1 MSDDQREG
9 MTPPPAPGVEDSAG
23 IHVPPPI
30 IYAGAIVGGFLA
42 QWLKPEPIVA
52 DGLAGGL
59 RIAGGVIAG
68 IGVLMALTASWL
80 FRRAGTSP
88 IPFKPTKT
96 LVFRG
101 PYRFTRNPMYLSLTF
116 VTLGFAFWFNVAWI
130 LLGLIAAVLVIDRM
144 VITKEE
150 SYLERR
156 FGDAYLGYKAR
167 VRRWL

>member
-1 MSDDQREG
+1 MVNDPSR
-9 MTPPPAPGVEDSAG
+9 EDSAN

-30 IYAGAIVGGFLA
+30 VYAGAIVGGFLV
-42 QWLKPEPIVA
+42 QLVKPEAIVA
-52 DGLAGGL
+52 ADFANAL
-59 RIAGGVIAG
+59 RIVGGVFAG
-68 IGVLMALTASWL
+68 LGVALALSASWL

-88 IPFKPTKT
+88 IPFKPTKA
-96 LVFRG
+96 LVFHG
-101 PYRFTRNPMYLSLTF
+101 PYRFTRNPMYLSLTL
-116 VTLGFAFWFNVAWI
+116 VTLGFAFWFNIAWI

-144 VITKEE
+144 VITREE